1 MGTNSRVGGFLTGRG
16 FYVQV
21 RYPAGERWVAVA
33 ASQDRRTAIQLGA
46 RAYRHRLDERG
57 KSATAV
63 RVVSIDDLEV
73 EGGAEAV
80 SRAALDMWEHAAG
93 AP

>member
-1 MGTNSRVGGFLTGRG
+1 LTDQG

-46 RAYRHRLDERG
+46 RAYRDRPDQRG
-57 KSATAV
+57 KNANGV
-63 RVVSIDDLEV
+63 RVVSVEDLQI
-73 EGGAEAV
+73 EGGDEAV
-80 SRAALDMWEHAAG
+80 SRAALDIWEQAT
-93 AP
+93 